1 VTQRDRIV
9 LGVLATAAVLAGFWF
24 LLLAPRREEASKLA
38 GEVATAQ
45 TRVDAARSKLIAAE
59 AAKKDYNAQLL
70 TLARL
75 GKAVPA
81 DDDVPSL
88 VYQLERTARN
98 AGIDFRSI
106 DLAESG
112 VTAQGGTPSPGG
124 LKALPFKVKF
134 EGQFLELRKFLDLVH
149 PLAKP
154 KGSKAMD
161 VRGRLLVVDG
171 VSLAPSASGFLNVK
185 AEVLATAFVSPAKD
199 AAATG
204 TPPAA
209 GGTTPSPAGDSA
221 TPSTTAQSGGSTP
234 PAAIAGGLLK

>member
-24 LLLAPRREEASKLA
+24 LMLAPRREEASKLA
-38 GEVATAQ
+38 GEVTTAQ
-45 TRVDAARSKLIAAE
+45 TRVDAARSKLVAAE
-59 AAKKDYNAQLL
+59 TAKKDYNAQLL

-88 VYQLERTARN
+88 VYQLERTARD
-98 AGIDFRSI
+98 AGIDFRAI
-106 DLAESG
+106 DLAENG
-112 VTAQGGTPSPGG
+112 ATAQGGTPSPGG

-134 EGQFLELRKFLDLVH
+134 EGEFLELRKFLDLVH
-149 PLAKP
+149 SLAKP
-154 KGSKAMD
+154 KGSKEMD

-171 VSLAPSASGFLNVK
+171 VSLAPSTSGFLNVK
-185 AEVLATAFVSPAKD
+185 AEVLATAFVSPAK

-204 TPPAA
+204 AAPAA
-209 GGTTPSPAGDSA
+209 GGSTPAPAGDSA